1 MATLINKPC
10 VPECKHD
17 LEHEHDIDITETCSQ
32 PVSATTES
40 ALFDYF
46 GDKLRLSTF
55 TSDADINP
63 IPLDWYAPDS
73 SARGPVVVSKYKDGM
88 TKHNAIGA
96 HAGPYSI
103 YHALSVASKQL
114 DPNHQPDYTNAHPPF
129 TFPQQKQ
136 WSTPGKIVSMDPFG
150 HMAPWMFDKLSEKE
164 NVDIRPTMS
173 ITKAILS
180 IPEIKEEV
188 QKGNLKPDGK
198 IVLNEDGEMAC
209 TKIAVDPVWY
219 LPGVA
224 ERLNISEAE
233 LRKALFE
240 DTNGMY
246 PELISR
252 PDIKTFCPPIGGVT
266 AYIFGDPSNLPKEDK
281 RLALRVHDECSG
293 SDVFLSDICSCRCY
307 LIFGLVEAAKEA
319 QNGGNGLVCYYRKE
333 GRCLGEVT
341 KYLVYN
347 ARKRGGDTADE
358 YFHRT
363 ECIAGVKDARFQE
376 LMPDILH
383 WLGIT
388 KIDKML
394 SMSNMK
400 HDAIVNSGISIEE
413 RVEIPDHLLPADSR
427 VEIDAKIAAGYFTN
441 GRVYT
446 MEELKNVEGRKW
458 EGL

>member
-1 MATLINKPC
+1 MASVCNSS
-10 VPECKHD
+10 CKHD
-17 LEHEHDIDITETCSQ
+17 HGIDIHEIKST
-32 PVSATTES
+32 PIPIDHKSA
-40 ALFDYF
+40 AIADYF
-46 GDKLRLSTF
+46 GEQMRLATF
-55 TSDADINP
+55 SGESDINP
-63 IPLDWYAPDS
+63 IKMNWYDS
-73 SARGPVVVSKYKDGM
+73 NPENRGPVVVSKYKDGM

-114 DPNHQPDYTNAHPPF
+114 DLNHEPDYTNAHPPF
-129 TFPQQKQ
+129 NFPQQKQ
-136 WSTPGKIVSMDPFG
+136 WSTEGKIVSMDPFG
-150 HMAPWMFDKLSEKE
+150 HLAPWIFNDLSTKE
-164 NVDIRPTMS
+164 NVQIKPTMS

-188 QKGNLKPDGK
+188 KNGNLVPDGK

-209 TKIAVDPVWY
+209 TKIAIDPVWY

-224 ERLNISEAE
+224 ERLNITEAE
-233 LRKALFE
+233 LRKALFQ

-252 PDIKTFCPPIGGVT
+252 PDIKVFCPPIGGVT
-266 AYIFGDPSNLPKEDK
+266 AYIFGDPNNLPREDK

-319 QNGGNGLVCYYRKE
+319 QKGGNGLVCYFRKE

-388 KIDKML
+388 KIDRML

-400 HDAIVNSGISIEE
+400 HDAIVNSGITIDE

-441 GRVYT
+441 GHVYT
-446 MEELKNVEGRKW
+446 TEELKKVEGRKW

>member
-1 MATLINKPC
+1 MTSVSIHKQSC
-10 VPECKHD
+10 SHD
-17 LEHEHDIDITETCSQ
+17 HSLKEQNSTKVSPTAHDAI
-32 PVSATTES
+32 V
-40 ALFDYF
+40 DYF
-46 GDKLRLSTF
+46 GDKLRLTTF
-55 TSDADINP
+55 TNESDINA
-63 IPLDWYAPDS
+63 IPLNWNASTPLE
-73 SARGPVVVSKYKDGM
+73 RGPIVVSKYKDGM
-88 TKHNAIGA
+88 TKHNSIGA

-103 YHALSVASKQL
+103 YHALSIASKQL
-114 DPNHQPDYTNAHPPF
+114 DLNHEPDYTNAHPPF
-129 TFPQQKQ
+129 NFPQQPQ

-150 HMAPWMFDKLSEKE
+150 HLSPWIFNDVAKKE
-164 NVDIRPTMS
+164 NVQIKPTMS
-173 ITKAILS
+173 ITKAVLS
-180 IPEIKEEV
+180 IPEIKDEV
-188 QKGNLKPDGK
+188 KNGNLIPDGK
-198 IVLNEDGEMAC
+198 IVLNNEGEMAC
-209 TKIAVDPVWY
+209 TKIAIDPVWY

-224 ERLNISEAE
+224 ERLNISESE

-252 PDIKTFCPPIGGVT
+252 PDIKTFCPPIGGIT

-281 RLALRVHDECSG
+281 RLALRIHDECSG

-319 QNGGNGLVCYYRKE
+319 QNGGNGLVCYFRKE

-388 KIDKML
+388 KIDRML

-400 HDAIVNSGISIEE
+400 HDAIVDSGISIDE

-441 GRVYT
+441 GHIYT
-446 MEELKNVEGRKW
+446 TEELKKVEGRKW

>member
-1 MATLINKPC
+1 MTTTTLENVSACNCNATHT
-10 VPECKHD
+10 VPKGN
-17 LEHEHDIDITETCSQ
+17 LEPAASLFKEQIRLATFTNEQDIDPLPLNWYS
-32 PVSATTES
+32 PNAT
-40 ALFDYF
+40 
-46 GDKLRLSTF
+46 
-55 TSDADINP
+55 
-63 IPLDWYAPDS
+63 
-73 SARGPVVVSKYKDGM
+73 ARGPVVPSKYGNGM
-88 TKHNAIGA
+88 TKHNSIGA

-114 DPNHQPDYTNAHPPF
+114 SKDHKPDYTNAHPPF
-129 TFPQQKQ
+129 DFPQMPQ
-136 WSTPGKIVSMDPFG
+136 WSTPGKIVAMDPFG
-150 HMAPWMFDKLSEKE
+150 HIAPWIFKGTAESEQVEIK
-164 NVDIRPTMS
+164 PTMS

-180 IPEIKEEV
+180 IPEIKEEIAN
-188 QKGNLKPDGK
+188 GNLKPDGK
-198 IVLNEDGEMAC
+198 IVLNDQGEMAC
-209 TKIAVDPVWY
+209 TKIAIDPVWY

-224 ERLNISEAE
+224 QRLNITEDE
-233 LRKALFE
+233 LRRALFE

-252 PDIKTFCPPIGGVT
+252 PDIKTFCPPIGGTT
-266 AYIFGDPSNLPKEDK
+266 AYIFGDPSDLPREDK
-281 RLALRVHDECSG
+281 RLALRIHDECSG

-319 QNGGNGLVCYYRKE
+319 QNGGNGLVCYFRKE

-400 HDAIVNSGISIEE
+400 YDAIVNSGIEIDE
-413 RVEIPDHLLPADSR
+413 RVEIPDYLLPADSR

-441 GRVYT
+441 GHVYT
-446 MEELKNVEGRKW
+446 NEELKNVEGRKW

>member
-1 MATLINKPC
+1 MTTIHTCKQQHKQEDIKQSRTSTIKP
-10 VPECKHD
+10 
-17 LEHEHDIDITETCSQ
+17 TE
-32 PVSATTES
+32 VE
-40 ALFDYF
+40 YF
-46 GDKLRLSTF
+46 GDKLRLTTF
-55 TSDADINP
+55 TNESDIKP
-63 IPLDWYAPDS
+63 IPLNWGAADPLV
-73 SARGPVVVSKYKDGM
+73 RGPVITSKYKDGM
-88 TKHNAIGA
+88 SKHNSIGA

-103 YHALSVASKQL
+103 YHALSIASKQL
-114 DPNHQPDYTNAHPPF
+114 DTNHEPDYTNAHPSYNF
-129 TFPQQKQ
+129 KQQPQ
-136 WSTPGKIVSMDPFG
+136 WSEHGKIVTMDPFG
-150 HMAPWMFDKLSEKE
+150 HLAPWIFKDLSNAE
-164 NVDIRPTMS
+164 NIQVKPTMS
-173 ITKAILS
+173 ITKAVLS

-188 QKGNLKPDGK
+188 QKGNLIPDGK
-198 IVLNEDGEMAC
+198 IVLNELGEMAC
-209 TKIAVDPVWY
+209 TKIAIDPVWY

-224 ERLNISEAE
+224 ERLNISESE

-252 PDIKTFCPPIGGVT
+252 PDIKTFCPPIGGTTV
-266 AYIFGDPSNLPKEDK
+266 YIFGDPENLPNPEK
-281 RLALRVHDECSG
+281 RLAFRVHDECSG

-319 QNGGNGLVCYYRKE
+319 QNGGNGLVCYFRKE

-388 KIDKML
+388 KIDRML

-400 HDAIVNSGISIEE
+400 HDAIVDSGIKIAE

-441 GRVYT
+441 GHVYT
-446 MEELKNVEGRKW
+446 TEELKKVEGRKW
-458 EGL
+458 DSL

>member
-1 MATLINKPC
+1 MASVSNKPC
-10 VPECKHD
+10 S
-17 LEHEHDIDITETCSQ
+17 HEHGIEITETQ
-32 PVSATTES
+32 NTPAFAMDKEAVIK
-40 ALFDYF
+40 YF
-46 GDKLRLSTF
+46 GDNVRLATF
-55 TSDADINP
+55 TNESDVNP
-63 IPLDWYAPDS
+63 IPLNWNAKT
-73 SARGPVVVSKYKDGM
+73 AAERGPVVVSKYKDGM

-114 DPNHQPDYTNAHPPF
+114 DLNHEPDYTNAHPPF
-129 TFPQQKQ
+129 NFPQQEQ

-150 HMAPWMFDKLSEKE
+150 HMAPWVFSDMSKTE
-164 NVDIRPTMS
+164 NVNIKPTMS
-173 ITKAILS
+173 ITKAVLS

-188 QKGNLKPDGK
+188 QRGNLVPDGK
-198 IVLNEDGEMAC
+198 IVLNDQGEMAC
-209 TKIAVDPVWY
+209 TKIAVDPVWN

-252 PDIKTFCPPIGGVT
+252 PDIKTFCPPIGGIT
-266 AYIFGDPSNLPKEDK
+266 AYIFGDPSNLPREDK
-281 RLALRVHDECSG
+281 RLALRIHDECSG

-319 QNGGNGLVCYYRKE
+319 QNGGNGLVCYFRKE

-388 KIDKML
+388 KIDRML

-400 HDAIVNSGISIEE
+400 HDAIVDSGISIEE
-413 RVEIPDHLLPADSR
+413 RVEIPDYLLPADSR

-441 GRVYT
+441 GHVYT
-446 MEELKNVEGRKW
+446 VEELKKVEGRKW